1 MRPATTPG
9 GRRSGPVP
17 ARPGRQRWWRV
28 DCRDVAN
35 SRSFLTVLINRDRVV
50 LVAPPGHSAVLPSS
64 RVRELS
70 AALRDAA
77 VQAGK

>member
-1 MRPATTPG
+1 MRPAATPG

-17 ARPGRQRWWRV
+17 ARPDRRQWWRV
-28 DCRDVAN
+28 DCRDLAN

-50 LVAPPGHSAVLPSS
+50 LVAPPGHSAVLRSS
-64 RVRELS
+64 HAGELS

-77 VQAGK
+77 AQAGK